1 MNSLLLILNSHVER
15 HDYHNLWE
23 HLLLC
28 LKAVKVYS
36 EHVFYFFLCICTLL
50 LSPLFL
56 ISSFLS
62 LAWVSL
68 KSPYQIRLGRMPK
81 NTRMIIIKTLA
92 GVFLSTFD
100 GFLLVLGTSY
110 ILFNSK
116 TGAPSEKLKTVAPYF
131 LLGLVSVMF
140 KWMFSKSEKRYAAV
154 SVKLTNSGYL
164 YAISQFL
171 NLDLIGCHPVTSEA
185 FSTDTFFCLPENV
198 KNKKFFKLMPDDVKP
213 VGPYKTEETYFFKC
227 SYSNLLSFVL
237 SKKQKVFLRFSD
249 GEIFIKKEG
258 IYRCFGFNMGRLD
271 IDREKIIV
279 KGSLQDFYD
288 VNRILENLASDI
300 TFVKE
305 CDKIEILHS
314 LSFREILDVI
324 KSGKLKDF
332 KTYKSGRQMWVAGEA
347 RNLKRVEIEM
357 IRSVVTD
364 VVTVMYH
371 NIKFFGCL
379 RVDYITS
386 NLSSMKNFELLR
398 TAKSKLYRSDLFDI
412 LKGREER
419 IGLCPYKSRRSEALK
434 TLNETTYD
442 EKVEFLGTKGYHL
455 KPSDCFIGD
464 GGGDG
469 KSVKRQLRKLKEE
482 AKKNFIKLSEE
493 SALESFVPDVESEEN
508 KNESCRHTHELQY
521 LLPSICSVSK
531 IDRRIKEWE
540 IVKVDKTLE
549 EKKKEVE
556 ELFRVDREKF
566 VNEILSSNSKKKKSG
581 NSSSSS
587 NKDSEKELERRE
599 KGAEK
604 LREKYNELNK
614 RKFDSHL
621 KTLGTKEISL
631 KVDSE
636 RVKLGLKEYKESLTI
651 LSNKFDMVKRMGVAL
666 LNGNKERNKLRPKYK
681 VEVGDIRNQVKI
693 KNRERRRS
701 EFAKGPPRFY
711 QKWQTVTLLFV
722 YLIGQEKLLN
732 RRNEGERFTPIRL
745 KGSRWN
751 LRSLRKIKNEDKAK
765 DSFLSEKIKLIEK
778 NFDVLK
784 SRFNELIVDEKRINR
799 LDKTGWD
806 IIDEIS
812 ELIDGIEGNMKI
824 IKENYA

>member
-1 MNSLLLILNSHVER
+1 
-15 HDYHNLWE
+15 
-23 HLLLC
+23 
-28 LKAVKVYS
+28 
-36 EHVFYFFLCICTLL
+36 
-50 LSPLFL
+50 
-56 ISSFLS
+56 
-62 LAWVSL
+62 
-68 KSPYQIRLGRMPK
+68 MPK

-116 TGAPSEKLKTVAPYF
+116 TGAPSEKLKIVAPYF
-131 LLGLVSVMF
+131 LLGLVSIMF

-185 FSTDTFFCLPENV
+185 FSTDTFFCLPKNV
-198 KNKKFFKLMPDDVKP
+198 KNKKFFKLVPDNVKP
-213 VGPYKTEETYFFKC
+213 VGPYRTEETYFFKC
-227 SYSNLLSFVL
+227 SYSSLLSFAL
-237 SKKQKVFLRFSD
+237 SKKQKVFLKFSD

-258 IYRCFGFNMGRLD
+258 IYRCFGFDMDRLD
-271 IDREKIIV
+271 IDREKITV
-279 KGSLQDFYD
+279 KGSLQNFYD
-288 VNRILENLASDI
+288 INRILENLTSDI
-300 TFVKE
+300 TLVKE

-314 LSFREILDVI
+314 LSLREILDVI
-324 KSGKLKDF
+324 KNGKLKDF
-332 KTYKSGRQMWVAGEA
+332 KTYKSRRQMWVAGEA

-371 NIKFFGCL
+371 NMKFFGCL

-386 NLSSMKNFELLR
+386 NLSSMRNFELLR

-419 IGLCPYKSRRSEALK
+419 IGLCPYKGRRSEVLK
-434 TLNETTYD
+434 TLDGTTYD
-442 EKVEFLGTKGYHL
+442 EKVEFLRAEGYPL
-455 KPSDCFIGD
+455 TPSDCFTGD
-464 GGGDG
+464 GEGGG
-469 KSVKRQLRKLKEE
+469 KPARRQLRKLKEE

-493 SALESFVPDVESEEN
+493 SALESSVPNVESEEN
-508 KNESCRHTHELQY
+508 RNDSYSHTHELQY
-521 LLPSICSVSK
+521 LLPSIRSVSGV
-531 IDRRIKEWE
+531 DRRISEWE
-540 IVKVDKTLE
+540 IVEVEKTLE
-549 EKKKEVE
+549 EKMKEVE
-556 ELFRVDREKF
+556 ELYRVDREKF

-581 NSSSSS
+581 KGVSSS
-587 NKDSEKELERRE
+587 NKDSEKEQERLE

-614 RKFDSHL
+614 GKFDSHL
-621 KTLGTKEISL
+621 KTLGKKVISL

-636 RVKLGLKEYKESLTI
+636 RVKLGLKKYKESLIT

-666 LNGNKERNKLRPKYK
+666 LNRKNERNKLLPKYK
-681 VEVGDIRNQVKI
+681 VEVKDIRNQVLI
-693 KNRERRRS
+693 KNRERRRA
-701 EFAKGPPRFY
+701 EFSKGPPRFY

-751 LRSLRKIKNEDKAK
+751 LRTLRKTKSEDKVK
-765 DSFLSEKIKLIEK
+765 DAFLSEKIKLIEG
-778 NFDVLK
+778 NFFVLK
-784 SRFNELIVDEKRINR
+784 SRFNELIVDEKRIDR
-799 LDKTGWD
+799 LDRIGWD
-806 IIDEIS
+806 IMDEIS